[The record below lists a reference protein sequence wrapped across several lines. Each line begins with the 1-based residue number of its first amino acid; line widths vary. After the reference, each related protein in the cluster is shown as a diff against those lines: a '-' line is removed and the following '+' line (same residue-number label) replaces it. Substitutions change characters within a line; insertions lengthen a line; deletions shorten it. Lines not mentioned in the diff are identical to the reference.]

1 MSRIAREDKSTISH
15 ITYVTTCIHDFGD
28 ELYEDLMDREH
39 EKAKEKAQDLMKLL
53 ADLINSLTDEI

>member
-15 ITYVTTCIHDFGD
+15 INYVTDRIHGFGD
-28 ELYEDLMDREH
+28 ELYEDLMEREH
-39 EKAKEKAQDLMKLL
+39 QKAKEKAQDLMKVL